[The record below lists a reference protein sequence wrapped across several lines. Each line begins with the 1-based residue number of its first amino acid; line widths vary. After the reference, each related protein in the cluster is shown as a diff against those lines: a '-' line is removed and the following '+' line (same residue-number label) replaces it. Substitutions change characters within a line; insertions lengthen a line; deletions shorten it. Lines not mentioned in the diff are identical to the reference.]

1 MDYRVK
7 NVMALMKEYLHRG
20 WPASK
25 LAQFVN
31 ISPSRLHQLFKHEV
45 GLPPAKYLHLLRMER
60 AKDLLEASYLS
71 VKEVMAQVGLTD
83 ESHFVRDFKRSYG
96 HTPAKYRE
104 RFQNRHHNN
113 ETQDEPDGSSPVHIP
128 VRSSHV
134 LKQLSHASSVSGAS
148 RNIASPLL
156 LRRPSHPRHLVQ
168 DEAPLLRAKKKRELL
183 SLIYLRHLAFA
194 RLTTTITDNLA
205 RGLLKV
211 RTIFYRPRRSGVSR
225 RLPPTLQLV
234 LPSTIRR
241 NSYPKAFQRRPGK
254 SANKL

>member
-7 NVMALMKEYLHRG
+7 NVIALMKEYLHRG

-31 ISPSRLHQLFKHEV
+31 ISPSRLHQLFKHEI

-60 AKDLLEASYLS
+60 AKELLEASYLS

-104 RFQNRHHNN
+104 RFRNRHHNN
-113 ETQDEPDGSSPVHIP
+113 ETQDEHDGSNPIHIP

-156 LRRPSHPRHLVQ
+156 LRHPSHPRHLVQ

-194 RLTTTITDNLA
+194 KLTTTITDNLA

-211 RTIFYRPRRSGVSR
+211 RSIFYRPRRSSVSR
-225 RLPPTLQLV
+225 RLPPMLLHISS
-234 LPSTIRR
+234 STVRR
-241 NSYPKAFQRRPGK
+241 NSRQEALQGQSGK
-254 SANKL
+254 SANEL